1 MHLAPY
7 QMADAPILFAAS
19 APRQLGYAVASGRA
33 AELVLNRIRGGEPIA
48 FPGEAGAMNEQRR
61 IHESLELLG
70 VRAQAAAIGMIQIS
84 IELNRAG
91 VLDEAALGRIKD
103 AIFGEISLSRPV
115 SIAKD
120 EYEQSARR
128 RLDAL
133 FSGAETLRSAPLAA
147 IVTPAEAG

>member
-1 MHLAPY
+1 
-7 QMADAPILFAAS
+7 
-19 APRQLGYAVASGRA
+19 
-33 AELVLNRIRGGEPIA
+33 
-48 FPGEAGAMNEQRR
+48 MNEQRR

-84 IELNRAG
+84 IELNRVG

-115 SIAKD
+115 SIARE
-120 EYEQSARR
+120 EYEKTVRR

-133 FSGAETLRSAPLAA
+133 FSGTETLRGPPLAA
-147 IVTPAEAG
+147 VATTVEAD